1 MEEISLHILD
11 LTENSVKAG
20 AGLIEIGV
28 KESAEENILSF
39 YIKDNGCGMS
49 PETVARVTDPFTTS
63 RTTRKVGLGIPLT
76 KLACE
81 QAGGGFEISSKEGV
95 GTELHASFV
104 YDSIDRQPLGD
115 MATTI
120 WMTVVNHKETDF
132 LYIHKVEDK
141 EFTLDTRELKK
152 VLGGVTFDVPEVSAW
167 IREYIRENIDSLYN
181 KEGME

>member
-11 LTENSVKAG
+11 LTENSVKAK
-20 AGLIEIGV
+20 ASLIEIGIT
-28 KESAEENILSF
+28 ESRRENILSF

-49 PETVARVTDPFTTS
+49 PEMVARVTDPFTTT

-81 QAGGGFEISSKEGV
+81 QAGGSFEIKSKEGV
-95 GTELHASFV
+95 GTELYARFL

-115 MATTI
+115 MVTTL
-120 WMTVVNHKETDF
+120 WMLIVNRSETDF
-132 LYIHKVEDK
+132 YYTHKVEDK
-141 EFTLDTRELKK
+141 EFILDTREMREI
-152 VLGGVTFDVPEVSAW
+152 LGGVPFSEPEVSAW

-181 KEGME
+181 